1 MTDQRNSGRVLYA
14 ATSAMAM
21 LVLDSSIVGVMLP
34 SMRNDLGLSATEQ
47 NWTVSAYL
55 LTLAVLLPI
64 GGRVV
69 DAVGP
74 VRGFIAGMCG
84 FAAASLI
91 IGVSQGPYEMI
102 AARGF
107 AGVAAAVLMP
117 ATIALIFAAFP
128 PDGRARAMAI
138 YTGSGQALATVGPAV
153 GGLCAEFLSWRVGFL
168 INVPVGV
175 LGIGLLATARMRRAP
190 ITRPSWDPFGLLT
203 LTVGLG
209 GLSFGLVQMP
219 AWGVG
224 SPIIWATLVVGGVS
238 VAMFVRHCLRRS
250 EPLLD
255 LHVFSDRIFAAAVTV
270 LACLGFAMTVLTIY
284 PAISLQSTLSLS
296 PAAAGVALLPLVVPL
311 LVATR
316 WVGRHFDD
324 VGPRRIAL
332 WGSVAVAVGAAI
344 VGCGLAADS
353 TIVLCVGLLPAGVGI
368 GLLLSPM
375 TTVAV
380 GAVDE
385 SLRGQA
391 SGSSS
396 MLRQLGGIVG
406 LASFGIITSVASSS
420 AAASAIGFALT
431 AALMVVAAAV
441 GARIL
446 PTPQAGAR

>member
-1 MTDQRNSGRVLYA
+1 MTDQHSSGRALLA

-34 SMRNDLGLSATEQ
+34 SMRSDLDLTATDQ
-47 NWTVSAYL
+47 TWTVSAYL

-74 VRGFIAGMCG
+74 VRGFIAGMAG
-84 FAAASLI
+84 FAIASLV
-91 IGVSQGPYEMI
+91 IGVSQGPYELI
-102 AARGF
+102 AARAI

-117 ATIALIFAAFP
+117 ATLALIFAAFP

-168 INVPVGV
+168 INVPIGV
-175 LGIGLLATARMRRAP
+175 LGIGLLLSSSMPRSP
-190 ITRPSWDPFGLLT
+190 ITRPAWDLFGVLSLS
-203 LTVGLG
+203 VGLG
-209 GLSFGLVQMP
+209 GVSFGLVQMP

-224 SPIIWATLVVGGVS
+224 SPIIWTTLAVGVIS
-238 VAMFVRHCLRRS
+238 MVMFVRRGLRRGDS
-250 EPLLD
+250 ILD
-255 LHVFSDRIFAAAVTV
+255 LHVFSDRIFAASVVV

-284 PAISLQSTLSLS
+284 PAISLQTALSLS
-296 PAAAGVALLPLVVPL
+296 PAAAGAALLPLVVPL
-311 LVATR
+311 LIATR
-316 WVGRHFDD
+316 WVGKHFND
-324 VGPRRIAL
+324 VGPRRIAV
-332 WGSVAVAVGAAI
+332 WGSVAIALGAAV
-344 VGCGLAADS
+344 VGIGLAADS
-353 TIVLCVGLLPAGVGI
+353 AVTLCIGLVPAGAGI

-391 SGSSS
+391 SGSSA
-396 MLRQLGGIVG
+396 MLRQLGGIIG
-406 LASFGIITSVASSS
+406 LAMFGIIASATSS
-420 AAASAIGFALT
+420 AGVANAIGFGVTAAVMLT
-431 AALMVVAAAV
+431 AAVVAARMLP
-441 GARIL
+441 ARVDH
-446 PTPQAGAR
+446 TR